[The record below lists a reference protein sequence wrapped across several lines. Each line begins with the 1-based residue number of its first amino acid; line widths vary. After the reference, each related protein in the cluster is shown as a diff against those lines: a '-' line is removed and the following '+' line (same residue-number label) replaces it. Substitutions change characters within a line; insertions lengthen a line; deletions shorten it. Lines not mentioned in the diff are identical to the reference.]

1 MLQLKELRELTG
13 KRQTTVASELGISR
27 QAYSHYENNRRMP
40 DMATLKRIANY
51 FDVPLDNL
59 FIDSNK
65 EIKFDLQLFSN
76 KPNFKVAELSGE
88 ILSMKDDKKIALTV
102 DILNRI
108 KTMSTEQVEAL
119 NIFLSKIK

>member
-13 KRQTTVASELGISR
+13 KKQTTVAFELGISR

-40 DMATLKRIANY
+40 DMATLKRIADY
-51 FDVPLDNL
+51 FNVPLDNL
-59 FIDSNK
+59 FVDGNK
-65 EIKFDLQLFSN
+65 EIKFDLQLFSG
-76 KPNFKVAELSGE
+76 KPHFKVAELSGE

-108 KTMSTEQVEAL
+108 KTMSTDQIEAL
-119 NIFLSKIK
+119 NLFLSKVK